1 MAMMRYNSL
10 LITALFICLFLFS
23 TVLSLDVKAAKDVG
37 SEHSDIS
44 LYDRLGGL
52 MPMTVVVSD
61 FVDQVITDDELNKN
75 SAINASRT
83 RVPKAYLK
91 FQVTTMMCQVTEGP
105 CIYKGREMKEA
116 HKDLH
121 ITEKEW
127 YRMVVLFKEVLAKHK
142 VPAME
147 THDLLAIV
155 ESTKADIV
163 SAK

>member
-1 MAMMRYNSL
+1 MMRYNSL
-10 LITALFICLFLFS
+10 LVTVLFICLFIFS
-23 TVLSLDVKAAKDVG
+23 IAFSLGVKASKDVG
-37 SEHSDIS
+37 YEHSDIS

-52 MPMTVVVSD
+52 VPITVVVND
-61 FVDQVITDDELNKN
+61 FVDTVIIDIELNKN
-75 SAINASRT
+75 SAINTSRA

-91 FQVTTMMCQVTEGP
+91 FQVTTMMCQVTNGP

-116 HKDLH
+116 HKNLH

-142 VPAME
+142 VSAME

-163 SAK
+163 SEK